1 MPINPSTQESL
12 RRLFYEGFSARDIA
26 EPLCSFDASADSH
39 WLGTHMKDNGYLVVG
54 VRDSGFIRGFVE
66 VSDLTDGVCSE
77 HYQPFSDHPDQ
88 VVPDSTSLTAVIA
101 GLDHHRRLFVSI
113 LGHVGGIITRT
124 DLQKP
129 PFRMWL
135 FGMVTLLEMR
145 LSHMIERNCA
155 GDQWRRFLSDGRI
168 QKAESLLADRQRR
181 NQDLNLL
188 DCLQFS
194 DKGQIVARNR
204 QLLEITQ
211 FTSRRSFEDVIKR
224 LESLRNNLA
233 HAQDI
238 VATDWKTIVELS
250 ENIEQ
255 ILVGSEGQNEESKQ

>member
-26 EPLCSFDASADSH
+26 EPLCSFDTSLNSQE
-39 WLGTHMKDNGYLVVG
+39 LGTHMQLNGYRVVG
-54 VRDSGFIRGFVE
+54 VRDHGFVKGF
-66 VSDLTDGVCSE
+66 VVISDLVNGACGD
-77 HYQPFSDHPDQ
+77 HYQPFSDHQ
-88 VVPDSTSLTAVIA
+88 VVPDTTSLSSVIA
-101 GLDHHRRLFVSI
+101 GLNHHDRLFVSM
-113 LGHVGGIITRT
+113 LGHIGGIITRT

-145 LSHMIERNCA
+145 LSHMIERNCD
-155 GDQWRRFLSDGRI
+155 GDQWRQFLSDGRI
-168 QKAESLLADRQRR
+168 QKAESLLAERKRR
-181 NQDLNLL
+181 NQDLMLL

-211 FTSRRSFEDVIKR
+211 FESRRKFEDVIKR

-238 VATDWKTIVELS
+238 VSTDWATIVELS

-255 ILVGSEGQNEESKQ
+255 ILVGQENESEM